1 MYYLL
6 HKVGEIIITLNPIFK
21 IFIFTQYIC
30 FLAGCLATV
39 LVRLRCKV
47 MLPLVLDRD
56 MEAGVVEEEDTEV
69 LDSER
74 DMAAPLGDTLLSSL
88 LLLRGVDVGDKTALL
103 RMGNLLAL
111 IWNLLLLQL
120 LLLILFRDA
129 MLRFSSRALLLMVS
143 RSILGTLSSD
153 GVIGDGV
160 AEASRA
166 VSGCCGV
173 GKVLTSGWIL
183 VVNMV
188 CKMD

>member
-1 MYYLL
+1 M
-6 HKVGEIIITLNPIFK
+6 
-21 IFIFTQYIC
+21 FTQYIC

-39 LVRLRCKV
+39 LVRLRCRV

-56 MEAGVVEEEDTEV
+56 MEAGVAEEDTEV
-69 LDSER
+69 LEEER
-74 DMAAPLGDTLLSSL
+74 DMAVAALGDTLPSSR

-103 RMGNLLAL
+103 RMGNLLAR

-120 LLLILFRDA
+120 LLLILLRDA
-129 MLRFSSRALLLMVS
+129 MLRFSSRALLLIVS

-153 GVIGDGV
+153 GVMGDGV

-183 VVNMV
+183 DVNTV

>member
-1 MYYLL
+1 M
-6 HKVGEIIITLNPIFK
+6 
-21 IFIFTQYIC
+21 FTQYIC

-39 LVRLRCKV
+39 LVRLRCRV

-56 MEAGVVEEEDTEV
+56 MEAGVAEE
-69 LDSER
+69 ER
-74 DMAAPLGDTLLSSL
+74 DMAVAAPGDTLPSSR

-103 RMGNLLAL
+103 RMGNLLAR

-120 LLLILFRDA
+120 LLLILLREA
-129 MLRFSSRALLLMVS
+129 MLRFSSRALLLTVS

-153 GVIGDGV
+153 GVMGDGV

-183 VVNMV
+183 DVN
-188 CKMD
+188 K

>member
-1 MYYLL
+1 M
-6 HKVGEIIITLNPIFK
+6 FK
-21 IFIFTQYIC
+21 IFIITQYIC
-30 FLAGCLATV
+30 FLASCLATV
-39 LVRLRCKV
+39 LVRFRCKV

-129 MLRFSSRALLLMVS
+129 MLRFSSRALLLIVS